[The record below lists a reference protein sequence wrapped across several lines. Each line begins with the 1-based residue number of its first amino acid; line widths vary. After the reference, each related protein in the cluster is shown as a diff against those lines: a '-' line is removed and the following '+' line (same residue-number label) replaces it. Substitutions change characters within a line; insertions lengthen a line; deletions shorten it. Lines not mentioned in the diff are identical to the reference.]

1 MNYTLITSK
10 GKIYTFYIKS
20 VAEMYQRAYGG
31 NLFTADILTQE
42 IKNESLA

>member
-1 MNYTLITSK
+1 MNFTLITSK

-31 NLFTADILTQE
+31 ELITNEILTKE
-42 IKNESLA
+42 FKNETFA